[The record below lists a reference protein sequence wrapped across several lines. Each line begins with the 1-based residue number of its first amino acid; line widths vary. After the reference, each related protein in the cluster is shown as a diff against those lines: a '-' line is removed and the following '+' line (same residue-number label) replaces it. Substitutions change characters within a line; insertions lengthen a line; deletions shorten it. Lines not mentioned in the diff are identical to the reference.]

1 MAMHIVP
8 CPHCHTA
15 ALLPE
20 QLPLETTVCCPHCGQ
35 HFLLG
40 EVLLCQFASWEIVDS
55 PTAVADEI
63 EIVQADATPQAK
75 SKLAIDASIISS
87 LATQSV
93 IDSRRSSSSR
103 QRRQP
108 SGLLGL
114 LPIIGG
120 GLAAFPLALLI
131 LWYGL
136 GRDVGGLGPQI
147 AEFVPWIV
155 PTKFRSAAWTDA
167 KGAVYQA
174 STKSTTSDRHRSLP
188 VLDMPVTSSDRAT
201 TISTA
206 LEFDSVNQALDSN
219 LSIAEGYEQ
228 VFASIHQA
236 AERLNECSQALQ
248 DELPDRKEL
257 SLAAYSGL
265 IEVAGQLSQQP
276 DLAGLQRAVKRELE
290 VVGQTIAKDSKL
302 QSMLD
307 QGSKYWI
314 GKNARSDS
322 FSLVAIL
329 EISDATRQDG
339 SWKVVAAGDPLDQ
352 FAIEVSADLGL
363 QLAADQR
370 WLVFSQIRKS
380 ETSQQNPAQL
390 SVTYLHKL

>member
-20 QLPLETTVCCPHCGQ
+20 QLPLETTVCCPKCGQ

-40 EVLLCQFASWEIVDS
+40 EVLLSQFASWEIIDD
-55 PTAVADEI
+55 PTAVVDEI
-63 EIVQADATPQAK
+63 EIVQADATPQAN

-87 LATQSV
+87 LATGSV
-93 IDSRRSSSSR
+93 IDSRRTSSSR
-103 QRRQP
+103 KRRQP
-108 SGLLGL
+108 SGLLGM
-114 LPIIGG
+114 LPILGG

-136 GRDVGGLGPQI
+136 GRDVGGLGPKI
-147 AEFVPWIV
+147 AEYVPWIV
-155 PTKFRSAAWTDA
+155 PTKFHSAAWT
-167 KGAVYQA
+167 GAESQNQV
-174 STKSTTSDRHRSLP
+174 SILSTTSDGHRSLP

-201 TISTA
+201 TVSTT
-206 LEFDSVNQALDSN
+206 LEFDSVNQAVDSN
-219 LSIAEGYEQ
+219 LSITESYEQ
-228 VFASIHQA
+228 VFASIRQA

-265 IEVAGQLSQQP
+265 IEVASQLSQQP
-276 DLAGLQRAVKRELE
+276 DRVGLQRSVKRELE
-290 VVGQTIAKDSKL
+290 IVGQKIAKDSKL

-314 GKNARSDS
+314 GKNAQSDS

-329 EISDATRQDG
+329 EISDATQQG
-339 SWKVVAAGDPLDQ
+339 ASWKVDAAGAPLDQ
-352 FAIEVSADLGL
+352 FAIEVSADLVL
-363 QLAADQR
+363 QLAAGQR
-370 WLVFSQIRKS
+370 WLVFSHIRKS
-380 ETSQQNPAQL
+380 ETFKQNSVQL

>member
-1 MAMHIVP
+1 
-8 CPHCHTA
+8 
-15 ALLPE
+15 
-20 QLPLETTVCCPHCGQ
+20 
-35 HFLLG
+35 
-40 EVLLCQFASWEIVDS
+40 
-55 PTAVADEI
+55 
-63 EIVQADATPQAK
+63 
-75 SKLAIDASIISS
+75 
-87 LATQSV
+87 
-93 IDSRRSSSSR
+93 
-103 QRRQP
+103 
-108 SGLLGL
+108 
-114 LPIIGG
+114 
-120 GLAAFPLALLI
+120 
-131 LWYGL
+131 
-136 GRDVGGLGPQI
+136 
-147 AEFVPWIV
+147 
-155 PTKFRSAAWTDA
+155 
-167 KGAVYQA
+167 
-174 STKSTTSDRHRSLP
+174 
-188 VLDMPVTSSDRAT
+188 
-201 TISTA
+201 
-206 LEFDSVNQALDSN
+206 VNQALDSN
-219 LSIAEGYEQ
+219 LSITEGYEQ